1 MSTPVSPKINGE
13 ENPFYFRL
21 DTEFSQNQKSVL
33 VPFIHNSISQ
43 ELSHIKESFKK
54 KLIFFDNK
62 ITSSIKEVENKIR
75 TILDKNNHLFEQI
88 STFKVKSEKIDHL
101 EKTVYNNNEHIIDN
115 DVRICSLRKDLDNA
129 CYKYDKIYLNNLIVS
144 GQIGDYCKY
153 KNLKE
158 FLEYAI
164 NKLNQFELFKEK
176 QEMVFK
182 EYKMSSETKINNLTK
197 LVDSFFVTN
206 VNYIDM
212 KLKELKNTI
221 DSDINLI
228 KDKFPNI
235 QVDYENQITKIKDLL
250 IEENHIIKNEIEK
263 EIDITS
269 RNLISKINKTNSNF
283 RTHRKEYS
291 QVKAACLNIA
301 ELLKNNRFNKSLINN
316 SNDKSPSP
324 SHINYLANEI
334 INSLTNDKN
343 NKKIKK
349 KSNNYIERD
358 NSKRKTIEIKQ
369 HIKEYSTPMHKKFNS
384 EKNSDFKIPLNRKI
398 HSTNNLINFTNSLSK
413 KASSNLVLEINNS
426 NSSDENEDSSEI
438 YESIT
443 SLSKIRKSFEE
454 TSKKEEDVKVNNNT
468 NTNNY
473 NYNYINNTNNTNN
486 NTNTNNYNNINNT
499 NNNTNSNNNEGNEKK
514 KDEIIEHL
522 IFTNQQTIKT
532 IKEESDEKMIKLE
545 QKINELITNNDSLKQ
560 KVKDLEKEKKD
571 NFNKLVIRKDDEN
584 QNQKPKISVPK
595 FHNGR
600 GFPPSKIRKKN
611 LIKKQS
617 LSQVQ
622 SHTIDEPMFGLQ
634 SNDFNF
640 EKKIKSQ
647 EKKKTHKTYYV
658 SKLFKNNKKNNEES
672 ELIKNLSIKFLKPLR
687 NNLVNVP
694 QLNLKN
700 KNS

>member
-349 KSNNYIERD
+349 K
-358 NSKRKTIEIKQ
+358 
-369 HIKEYSTPMHKKFNS
+369 
-384 EKNSDFKIPLNRKI
+384 
-398 HSTNNLINFTNSLSK
+398 
-413 KASSNLVLEINNS
+413 
-426 NSSDENEDSSEI
+426 
-438 YESIT
+438 
-443 SLSKIRKSFEE
+443 
-454 TSKKEEDVKVNNNT
+454 
-468 NTNNY
+468 
-473 NYNYINNTNNTNN
+473 
-486 NTNTNNYNNINNT
+486 
-499 NNNTNSNNNEGNEKK
+499 KK
-514 KDEIIEHL
+514 KKVII
-522 IFTNQQTIKT
+522 I
-532 IKEESDEKMIKLE
+532 
-545 QKINELITNNDSLKQ
+545 
-560 KVKDLEKEKKD
+560 
-571 NFNKLVIRKDDEN
+571 
-584 QNQKPKISVPK
+584 
-595 FHNGR
+595 
-600 GFPPSKIRKKN
+600 
-611 LIKKQS
+611 
-617 LSQVQ
+617 
-622 SHTIDEPMFGLQ
+622 
-634 SNDFNF
+634 
-640 EKKIKSQ
+640 
-647 EKKKTHKTYYV
+647 
-658 SKLFKNNKKNNEES
+658 
-672 ELIKNLSIKFLKPLR
+672 
-687 NNLVNVP
+687 
-694 QLNLKN
+694 
-700 KNS
+700 

>member
-1 MSTPVSPKINGE
+1 M
-13 ENPFYFRL
+13 
-21 DTEFSQNQKSVL
+21 
-33 VPFIHNSISQ
+33 
-43 ELSHIKESFKK
+43 
-54 KLIFFDNK
+54 
-62 ITSSIKEVENKIR
+62 
-75 TILDKNNHLFEQI
+75 
-88 STFKVKSEKIDHL
+88 
-101 EKTVYNNNEHIIDN
+101 
-115 DVRICSLRKDLDNA
+115 
-129 CYKYDKIYLNNLIVS
+129 YLNNLIVS

-283 RTHRKEYS
+283 RTYRKEYS

-349 KSNNYIERD
+349 KSNNNIERD
-358 NSKRKTIEIKQ
+358 NNKRKTIEIKQ

-486 NTNTNNYNNINNT
+486 NTNTNNYNNINYT

-514 KDEIIEHL
+514 K
-522 IFTNQQTIKT
+522 
-532 IKEESDEKMIKLE
+532 
-545 QKINELITNNDSLKQ
+545 
-560 KVKDLEKEKKD
+560 
-571 NFNKLVIRKDDEN
+571 R
-584 QNQKPKISVPK
+584 
-595 FHNGR
+595 
-600 GFPPSKIRKKN
+600 
-611 LIKKQS
+611 
-617 LSQVQ
+617 
-622 SHTIDEPMFGLQ
+622 
-634 SNDFNF
+634 
-640 EKKIKSQ
+640 
-647 EKKKTHKTYYV
+647 
-658 SKLFKNNKKNNEES
+658 
-672 ELIKNLSIKFLKPLR
+672 
-687 NNLVNVP
+687 
-694 QLNLKN
+694 
-700 KNS
+700 